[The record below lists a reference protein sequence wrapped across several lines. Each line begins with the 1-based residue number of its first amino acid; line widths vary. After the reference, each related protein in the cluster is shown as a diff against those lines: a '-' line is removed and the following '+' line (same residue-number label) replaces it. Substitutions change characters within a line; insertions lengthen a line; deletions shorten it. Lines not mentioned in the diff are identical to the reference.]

1 MSDIKREF
9 LSSRLP
15 FWDRLREN
23 QRDALVAG
31 ARTARYKKGS
41 QLADVGEDCGVIL
54 VKRGRICAIAV
65 SEEGREVALLCCY
78 SGDMCLLAAHAFMD
92 TAAFNISI
100 SAETEAD
107 VMIIDTKT
115 FSDVCKSNIHA
126 EGYIRRVISDHFSM
140 VVGNIH
146 HMLIHSP
153 ERRIAAY
160 LCSAAERTGSGKVR
174 ATHEQIAKHVG
185 TAREVVTRTLKKM
198 AGEGMILSERGF
210 VVIKDKAALKKLV

>member
-9 LSSRLP
+9 LSARLP

-23 QRDALVAG
+23 QREALLSS

-41 QLADVGEDCGVIL
+41 QLADAGEDCGVIL

-65 SEEGREVALLCCY
+65 SEEGREVALLSCY
-78 SGDMCLLAAHAFMD
+78 SGDVCLLAAHAFMD
-92 TAAFNISI
+92 TAPFNISV

-107 VMIIDTKT
+107 VMIIDTNA
-115 FSDVCKSNIHA
+115 FSDVCKGCIHAEVFVRRTVSDHFTRVVSNIH
-126 EGYIRRVISDHFSM
+126 SM
-140 VVGNIH
+140 
-146 HMLIHSP
+146 LLHSP
-153 ERRIAAY
+153 ERRIAVF
-160 LCSAAERTGSGKVR
+160 LCSAAERTGSGKIK

-198 AGEGMILSERGF
+198 TAEGVIISERGF
-210 VVIKDKAALKKLV
+210 VVIKDKAALKKLI